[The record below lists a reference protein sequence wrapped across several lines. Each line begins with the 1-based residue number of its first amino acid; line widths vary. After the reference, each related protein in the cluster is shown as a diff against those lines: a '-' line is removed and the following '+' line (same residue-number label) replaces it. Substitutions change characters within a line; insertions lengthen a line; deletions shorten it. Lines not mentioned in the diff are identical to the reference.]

1 MTKNDLLELFDE
13 ENHDG
18 ILFLEENNKL
28 DISSFSYTQKS
39 PAIEKHELGY
49 KYHLVTYK
57 ETDDE
62 KNIEDLSYVE
72 AIIGDPH
79 YYVAHLIKI
88 GFRGL
93 IAKKTAESKELLD
106 EMLDNLGLAI

>member
-1 MTKNDLLELFDE
+1 MTKNELLELFDE

-28 DISSFSYTQKS
+28 DISSFSYQKKL

-57 ETDDE
+57 ETGDE
-62 KNIEDLSYVE
+62 EDIDDLSYVE

-79 YYVAHLIKI
+79 YYVAHLIRI

-93 IAKKTAESKELLD
+93 IAKKTAESTELLD
-106 EMLDNLGLAI
+106 EMLESLGLV